1 MFAMFVC
8 SHVSAEVDTF
18 SLGSGRQGAGSIT
31 GAGTNVNS
39 YTALTAN
46 VTAGSS
52 NLTVSNGTLFA
63 PGDLIMLYQASGFAA
78 ASGDQSTIDLS
89 LSSVGGWEF
98 ARVQSSQSNLIVVT
112 SPLVKAFNSPG
123 SQVIGV
129 PEYTS
134 LTVASGA
141 SVAAKAW
148 NGISGGVVAFLVSG
162 KLTLTGSILAT
173 GAGFRGGPSVNSPDT
188 GSECTGLDQA
198 PTQGGQKGE
207 GLVSGRY
214 GSISTGSGNLA
225 NGGGGGN
232 CRTFAGGGGGNGGMG
247 GHGAGNLSSGYGGAV
262 IDYSGLDHLTFGGGG
277 GGGHGNAGG
286 ETSGASGGGIVF
298 IRAGQLEGGGKVD
311 ANGIDALPSLCG
323 TSCNDG
329 AGGGGAGGSIYLRT
343 VGSAT
348 CGILNAKG
356 GIGGSTFQGNS
367 AGGGGG
373 GRIVLQA
380 PSGSSCPVSVLA
392 GTCGTTA
399 FNGCNNATPA
409 SATDPSYAGVSTIFA
424 TPLPQLP
431 APIFVSP
438 SEGSLVSSRR
448 FPISGTASP
457 GAQVVVYL
465 DGAQLALANADN
477 SGNFSTTPL
486 SDLTAGP
493 HVLTAAATAQDV
505 YSPLSIPVHF
515 QITSFGTP
523 VITLPSSRQI
533 LSTSTP
539 TISGMADF
547 STLIDVKLNDL
558 LRVTVTSSAT
568 GVWTYTVTEGQAL
581 SNGIYIATAQE
592 KGTNG
597 ISGPPFSPGNFCD
610 RPRGKCRAD
619 QGRMRR
625 ERARSRLALGAD
637 PAFRSRTAPEAIAF
651 LSIFGQTVGNESI
664 LGCVRTRFGDNS
676 SDAS

>member
-367 AGGGGG
+367 AGGGG
-373 GRIVLQA
+373 RIVLQA

-592 KGTNG
+592 KGTDG
-597 ISGPPFSPGNFCD
+597 SVGPPSAPVTFAIDLGVSAAPIKVGCD
-610 RPRGKCRAD
+610 ASGRAAVLPWALTLLS
-619 QGRMRR
+619 G
-625 ERARSRLALGAD
+625 LALRRR
-637 PAFRSRTAPEAIAF
+637 PLPS
-651 LSIFGQTVGNESI
+651 
-664 LGCVRTRFGDNS
+664 
-676 SDAS
+676 